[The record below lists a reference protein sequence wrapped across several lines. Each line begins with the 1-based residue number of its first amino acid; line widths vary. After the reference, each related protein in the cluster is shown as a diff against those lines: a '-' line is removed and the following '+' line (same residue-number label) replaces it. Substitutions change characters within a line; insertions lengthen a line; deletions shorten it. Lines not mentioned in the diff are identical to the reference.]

1 MVDLPRSLVVMRSS
15 INVRTRWKFWH
26 VTAVDETR
34 EFIIVTVFLLLA
46 AGMVGFGLR
55 DLRPALDAAQG
66 KGTLGTFHVT
76 SRSCKNSHNCTVYG
90 HFISD
95 DGSVDRSNM
104 RWLDSGSA
112 NVQVGDDLRAL
123 DTGDRAGVFRPIGS
137 RQWVLLTIAIAIGG
151 LIALG
156 LLSWVMVLIVRRL
169 RLAAAAR
176 DRQPRQRKHAR

>member
-1 MVDLPRSLVVMRSS
+1 M
-15 INVRTRWKFWH
+15 RTRWKFWH
-26 VTAVDETR
+26 RTVIDETR

-46 AGMVGFGLR
+46 AGMVGFGLT

-76 SRSCKNSHNCTVYG
+76 SISCKKSQDCTVYG

-95 DGSVDRSNM
+95 AGSVDRSNM
-104 RWLDSGSA
+104 RWLDGASA

-123 DTGDRAGVFRPIGS
+123 DTGDRAGVFRPAGS
-137 RQWVLLTIAIAIGG
+137 RQWVMLTIVVAIGG

-156 LLSWVMVLIVRRL
+156 LLSLFMVLIVRRL
-169 RLAAAAR
+169 RLPPAAKIDNHGNGSMPDDSHQAR
-176 DRQPRQRKHAR
+176 SYSNEVQQP